1 MVMAKQQALS
11 YWDIARMSKMPG
23 ASITTEIDPKHW
35 TVRTKNAVKRM
46 IRTGFIT
53 GGHSSVSAALA
64 RAVAKQYFLDTTN
77 CYSACQVSAVNLDDE
92 SVTFITELL
101 DADIVARRMGVQ
113 NSYHSYYLDNAI
125 RNRQNIIDTR
135 TISYYFLVTEYAQQV
150 RDHLA
155 KKRSPEMKQRAQRAC
170 DALDANEIIYINQ
183 YGG

>member
-1 MVMAKQQALS
+1 MVMHKQQALS

-77 CYSACQVSAVNLDDE
+77 CYSACQVNAVNLDDE
-92 SVTFITELL
+92 SVQFITELL
-101 DADIVARRMGVQ
+101 DADIVARRMGEQ
-113 NSYHSYYLDNAI
+113 NSYYLDNAM
-125 RNRQNIIDTR
+125 RNRKNIIDTR

-155 KKRSPEMKQRAQRAC
+155 KKRSPEMIQRAQRAC